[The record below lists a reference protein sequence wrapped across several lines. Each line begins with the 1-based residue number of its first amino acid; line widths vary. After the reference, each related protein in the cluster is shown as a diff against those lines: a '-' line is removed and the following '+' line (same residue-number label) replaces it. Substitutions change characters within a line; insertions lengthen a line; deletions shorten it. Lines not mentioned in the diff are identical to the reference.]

1 MQVRRLK
8 VFPIEAVVRG
18 YITGSAWQEYKERGT
33 VNGIDIDGVR
43 LGGEVSKSKRK
54 YMECE
59 KLERPLYT
67 PSTKAEVG
75 GMDVNIHPD
84 EGNPWINTPCIEN
97 CIASMQ
103 FNQPEKTKERQFH

>member
-18 YITGSAWQEYKERGT
+18 YITGSAWQEYKEKGT
-33 VNGIDIDGVR
+33 VNGIDIDGMR
-43 LGGEVSKSKRK
+43 SGGGGEGKGIRK
-54 YMECE
+54 YRECE

-84 EGNPWINTPCIEN
+84 EGDDFCINLFYSVIHLWL
-97 CIASMQ
+97 Q
-103 FNQPEKTKERQFH
+103 L